1 MLFHNTEILY
11 LFQQFYFSVPQNSID
26 IFFRNQV
33 ILLPVLLLYAKTER
47 ILIMKFSQD
56 LQETMKYLNNELH
69 TDRNFDV
76 VYRVLTI
83 GGKNACLYFIDGFTK
98 DDTLLKLLQALS
110 SIQADRMPKDAHSFS
125 KQYLPYGEIGLIHES
140 SEMVLQLLSGVSC
153 LFIDGY
159 DACLTIDC
167 RTYPARGVS
176 EPEKDKV
183 MRGSR
188 DGFVET
194 LVFNTALIRRRI
206 RDPKLSIEIMTAG
219 ESSHTDIA
227 ICYMD
232 EIGFFVVIKVCEKVK
247 HLVIL
252 LYSSIFNID
261 DFCAIYIALHDGVQ
275 CILSFCFRIE
285 SRKHCFN

>member
-11 LFQQFYFSVPQNSID
+11 PFQQFYFSVPQNSID

-125 KQYLPYGEIGLIHES
+125 KQYLSLIH
-140 SEMVLQLLSGVSC
+140 
-153 LFIDGY
+153 I
-159 DACLTIDC
+159 
-167 RTYPARGVS
+167 
-176 EPEKDKV
+176 
-183 MRGSR
+183 
-188 DGFVET
+188 
-194 LVFNTALIRRRI
+194 
-206 RDPKLSIEIMTAG
+206 
-219 ESSHTDIA
+219 
-227 ICYMD
+227 
-232 EIGFFVVIKVCEKVK
+232 
-247 HLVIL
+247 
-252 LYSSIFNID
+252 
-261 DFCAIYIALHDGVQ
+261 
-275 CILSFCFRIE
+275 
-285 SRKHCFN
+285 

>member
-1 MLFHNTEILY
+1 
-11 LFQQFYFSVPQNSID
+11 
-26 IFFRNQV
+26 
-33 ILLPVLLLYAKTER
+33 
-47 ILIMKFSQD
+47 MKFSQD

-227 ICYMD
+227 ICY
-232 EIGFFVVIKVCEKVK
+232 
-247 HLVIL
+247 
-252 LYSSIFNID
+252 LYGKPGGSKAAFHHKKKNPGSGGRCSD
-261 DFCAIYIALHDGVQ
+261 HEPGKSGRMP
-275 CILSFCFRIE
+275 LSL
-285 SRKHCFN
+285 